1 MEFYIIFFSIFIK
14 AYFRDAS
21 GAVNSVKGIRLNVCD
36 VAWRAPQLKVAR
48 KILNET
54 VTGIQSDKS
63 KSRQI
68 DGKIYFKILFLNFD

>member
-1 MEFYIIFFSIFIK
+1 MLGFLFSAK

-21 GAVNSVKGIRLNVCD
+21 GAVNSVKGIRLNICD
-36 VAWRAPQLKVAR
+36 VAWRAPPLKVAR

-54 VTGIQSDKS
+54 VTGIQSEKM

-68 DGKIYFKILFLNFD
+68 DGRSIYVFFNFYQI